1 MFYETQWKTKKKKK
15 TGLEAMT
22 GLGPR
27 LANTILGKCHFI

>member
-1 MFYETQWKTKKKKK
+1 MKHSERQKKKK

-27 LANTILGKCHFI
+27 LANTTLGKCHFT